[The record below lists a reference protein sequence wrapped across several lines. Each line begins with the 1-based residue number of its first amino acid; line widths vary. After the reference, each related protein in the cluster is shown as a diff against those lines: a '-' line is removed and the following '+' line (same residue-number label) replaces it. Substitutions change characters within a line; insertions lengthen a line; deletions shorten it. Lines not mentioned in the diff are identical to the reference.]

1 MFPLPRILY
10 AMASDSLIFRF
21 LGTVNSRFKTPV
33 IGTII
38 AGIFTGLMAAIF
50 ELRQLVDM
58 MSIGTLMAY
67 TIVAA
72 SVLILR

>member
-1 MFPLPRILY
+1 MKV
-10 AMASDSLIFRF
+10 DD
-21 LGTVNSRFKTPV
+21 LGT
-33 IGTII
+33 
-38 AGIFTGLMAAIF
+38 MAAVF

-58 MSIGTLMAY
+58 MSLGTFLAY